1 MKINKLILN
10 HFRKEYV
17 SFISKEENNQ
27 TNKNIDLMKL
37 IYFDLSILILEIF
50 SLKKKIV
57 KKKKIVLPRI
67 KILNKLPKAK
77 GNFFYQIN
85 RYIKK
90 IFDTGNFYK
99 PKLFINLENP
109 LTFSP
114 SDLLIS
120 YQEKRNKNCFTSNLS
135 EWYEKKKN
143 CIKEDDKNI
152 SESIKVI
159 FENSLIKF
167 KKKNSKKL
175 SSIFYFNCIFLTSWF
190 RQHKETIEKK
200 KTPREFWSGTMGNP
214 FNRIFAYI
222 VRKNKGKVTIF
233 DHGTGSGFY
242 NTIEDSL
249 IELDWADTFVTFGP
263 SMAKGMKNNACMN
276 KSLRLNRN
284 NVTKFVWVPTKSQSK
299 IKRKKFS
306 NVDIVYVLTEHIEN
320 KANIIDS
327 YSDKFMIS
335 FQRKIIKELIDK
347 KINFALKPHPSS
359 SNKIIKK
366 LSKGL
371 KIKIIKS
378 DFNDIL
384 WKKEILVF
392 DTPHTSA
399 FKDALRIGVPIILFN
414 FPRIKFH
421 DKAFNLLKK
430 RCKVINIDVNFKKDI
445 ESKKF
450 IFNKSLK
457 DSIKLVSN
465 KLFIKEYFPT
475 KNNIF

>member
-1 MKINKLILN
+1 MNGHRLILN

-17 SFISKEENNQ
+17 SFINKENNNQ
-27 TNKNIDLMKL
+27 TNIDIDLMKL
-37 IYFDLSILILEIF
+37 IFCDLSILIIEIF
-50 SLKKKIV
+50 YLKKEILN
-57 KKKKIVLPRI
+57 KKKIVLPRI
-67 KILNKLPKAK
+67 KILNKLPKVK

-90 IFDTGNFYK
+90 IFDTSNFYK

-109 LTFSP
+109 VTFSP
-114 SDLLIS
+114 SDLLTS
-120 YQEKRNKNCFTSNLS
+120 YQENRNKNCITSNFG
-135 EWYEKKKN
+135 EWYKKKKI
-143 CIKEDDKNI
+143 CIKEVDRNI
-152 SESIKVI
+152 SKSIKVI

-167 KKKNSKKL
+167 KKKNAKKL

-200 KTPREFWSGTMGNP
+200 KTPKEFWSGTMGNP
-214 FNRIFAYI
+214 FNRMFAYI

-249 IELDWADTFVTFGP
+249 IELDWVDTFVTFGP
-263 SMAKGMKNNACMN
+263 SMAKGMKNNARMN

-284 NVTKFVWVPTKSQSK
+284 NVTKFLWVLTKSQSK
-299 IKRKKFS
+299 IKRKKIS
-306 NVDIVYVLTEHIEN
+306 NVDLVYVLSKHIEGSGN
-320 KANIIDS
+320 RIDA

-335 FQRKIIKELIDK
+335 FQRKIIKKLIDK
-347 KINFALKPHPSS
+347 KINFALKPHPES
-359 SNKIIKK
+359 SNKIIKE

-384 WKKEILVF
+384 WRKEILVF
-392 DTPHTSA
+392 DSPQTSV
-399 FKDALRIGVPIILFN
+399 FKDALRSGLPIILFS
-414 FPRIKFH
+414 FPKIKFH
-421 DKAFNLLKK
+421 DRALNLLKK
-430 RCKVINIDVNFKKDI
+430 RCKIININVNFKKDI
-445 ESKKF
+445 EFKKF

-457 DSIKLVSN
+457 DSIKLTSN
-465 KLFIKEYFPT
+465 KLFEKEYFPI
-475 KNNIF
+475 KNSSF